1 MTDQPSEFAIV
12 LEPAEA
18 ALLAKIELDMRKIN
32 GHEIA
37 EANAVSVVALM
48 ALLVKRHAIPE
59 IRARYWHDPE
69 YQNGRLK
76 DSHKG
81 LFKRNGNS
89 DREIYE
95 HPHFLPYLRYFLFGA
110 DLPARVIAA
119 LKEKV
124 GNPQWLS
131 SSDIVPLTKFARTLA
146 RQNGFDTNASEEFF
160 KLALDLGLPLY
171 TAGAIRRAVAQI
183 R

>member
-1 MTDQPSEFAIV
+1 MTDQPSDFAIA

-18 ALLAKIELDMRKIN
+18 ALLANVELDMREIN
-32 GHEIA
+32 GHEKA
-37 EANAVSVVALM
+37 EANAVVVVALM
-48 ALLVKRHAIPE
+48 TSLVKRRAIPE
-59 IRARYWHDPE
+59 VRARYWHNPE

-81 LFKRNGNS
+81 LFKRNGN
-89 DREIYE
+89 DDQEIYE
-95 HPHFLPYLRYFLFGA
+95 HPHFLPYLYYFLYCA
-110 DLPARVIAA
+110 NLPTDVITA

-124 GNPQWLS
+124 GNPEWLT
-131 SSDIVPLTKFARTLA
+131 SSDIVPLARFARTLA
-146 RQNGFDTNASEEFF
+146 RQNGLDTTAAEEFF
-160 KLALDLGLPLY
+160 KLALDIGLPLY